1 MQEGKGMT
9 TDERMSMANAL
20 EDPQARLLIEPM
32 FQFFA
37 DNGSG
42 YPFPAIVAVHGS
54 FRSMAKRLILDLPRN
69 PERTVALRKLL
80 EARDCAMRAAVMK

>member
-1 MQEGKGMT
+1 
-9 TDERMSMANAL
+9 MSMANAL
-20 EDPQARLLIEPM
+20 EDAQARLLVEPI

-42 YPFPAIVAVHGS
+42 YPAQESAAIHGA

-69 PERTVALRKLL
+69 PERSVALRKLL
-80 EARDCAMRAAVMK
+80 EARDYAMRAAVMK

>member
-1 MQEGKGMT
+1 MT
-9 TDERMSMANAL
+9 VEDRMSMANAL
-20 EDPQARLLIEPM
+20 EDPQARLLVEPI

-42 YPFPAIVAVHGS
+42 YPAPETTAIHGV

-69 PERTVALRKLL
+69 PERTVALRKLM